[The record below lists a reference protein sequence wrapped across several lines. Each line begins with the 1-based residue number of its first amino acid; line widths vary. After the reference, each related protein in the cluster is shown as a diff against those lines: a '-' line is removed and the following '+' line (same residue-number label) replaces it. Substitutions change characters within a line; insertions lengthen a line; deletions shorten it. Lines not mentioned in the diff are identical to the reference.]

1 VVDLD
6 DPETFR
12 RLDPDHMLARIAELP
27 QQCRD
32 AWRNIEG
39 FDLPPH
45 YREVDKVVI
54 LGMGGSAIGGDLL
67 RTLVQGECP
76 VPIVVHRDYD
86 VPAFVDG
93 RTLAIASSYS
103 GNTEETLFAFAEA
116 LERGAKL
123 LALTT
128 GGKLAERAREAG
140 VSILAFSYRSQPRA
154 ALGHSL
160 ILLIGTLQRV
170 GLIADKSADLEE
182 AIAVMEGLQARIK
195 ETVPIARNPAKQ
207 LAQKVYGHLP
217 VVYGAGHLSEVAH
230 RWKTQFNEN
239 SKAWGFYEAL
249 PELDHNAVVGYE
261 FPDDLAGKAIV
272 VILTSSLDHPRNRVR
287 FQVTQEI
294 LAKRGV
300 QYEIVEALGESPLA
314 QVLSMVH
321 FGDYV
326 SCYLAL
332 LYGVDPTSIETI
344 VYLKERLAQAG

>member
-1 VVDLD
+1 MVDLD

-76 VPIVVHRDYD
+76 VPIVVNRDYD
-86 VPAFVDG
+86 LPAFVDG

-103 GNTEETLFAFAEA
+103 GDTEETLFAFEEA

-128 GGKLAERAREAG
+128 GGKLAERAREAS
-140 VSILAFSYRSQPRA
+140 VPLLAFSYRSQPRA

-160 ILLIGTLQRV
+160 ILLIGTLQRL
-170 GLIADKSADLEE
+170 GLIADKSADLGE
-182 AIAVMEGLQARIK
+182 AVAVMEGLQARIK
-195 ETVPIARNPAKQ
+195 ETVPVARNPAKQ
-207 LAQKVYGHLP
+207 LAQKVHGHLP
-217 VVYGAGHLSEVAH
+217 VVYGAGRLSEVAH

-239 SKAWGFYEAL
+239 SKAWGFYETL
-249 PELDHNAVVGYE
+249 PELDHNAVVGYK

-272 VILTSSLDHPRNRVR
+272 VMLASSLDHPRNRVR

-300 QYEIVEALGESPLA
+300 RYEVVEALGESPLA
-314 QVLSMVH
+314 QALSMVH

-326 SCYLAL
+326 SYYLAM
-332 LYGVDPTSIETI
+332 LYGIDPTSIETI

>member
-1 VVDLD
+1 MVDLD
-6 DPETFR
+6 DPVTLK

-32 AWRNIEG
+32 AWRNIDS

-76 VPIVVHRDYD
+76 VPIAVNRDYD
-86 VPAFVDG
+86 VPAFVDR

-103 GNTEETLFAFAEA
+103 GDTEETLFAFEEA
-116 LERGAKL
+116 LKRGAKL

-140 VSILAFSYRSQPRA
+140 VPLLAFSYRSQPRA

-160 ILLIGTLQRV
+160 ILLIGTLQKL

-182 AIAVMEGLQARIK
+182 AVAVMEGLQARIR
-195 ETVPIARNPAKQ
+195 EAVPLARNPAKQ
-207 LAQKVYGHLP
+207 LAQKLYGHLP

-239 SKAWGFYEAL
+239 SKAWGFYEVL
-249 PELDHNAVVGYE
+249 PELNHNAVVGYE
-261 FPDDLAGKAIV
+261 FPDDLAGKVIV
-272 VILTSSLDHPRNRVR
+272 VMLTSSLDHPRNRVR

-294 LAKRGV
+294 LARRGV
-300 QYEIVEALGESPLA
+300 RYEVVEALGESPLA
-314 QVLSMVH
+314 QMLSTIH
-321 FGDYV
+321 LGDYV
-326 SCYLAL
+326 SYYLAM
-332 LYGVDPTSIETI
+332 LYGVNPTSIETI
-344 VYLKERLAQAG
+344 VYLKERLAQAS